1 MRPDGEVCP
10 KRIAPFVSGGDGT
23 PSALTR
29 TIDDNDV
36 ACVAYK
42 LPPSDREHE
51 CRLPRGCQPIR
62 TLSEE
67 DTPHEAPLWHEQ
79 GGRRGGPPPMQMGYQ
94 PMLPSFAGFVQGGG
108 GLPPG
113 VMPPLAT
120 MPPPQVAASMFMQ
133 QQMAGGYQA

>member
-1 MRPDGEVCP
+1 MMQSVQ
-10 KRIAPFVSGGDGT
+10 T
-23 PSALTR
+23 
-29 TIDDNDV
+29 DDNDV

-94 PMLPSFAGFVQGGG
+94 PMLPSFAGC
-108 GLPPG
+108 
-113 VMPPLAT
+113 AT
-120 MPPPQVAASMFMQ
+120 GILSMFRLPQPVTSPHMSTTRMQ
-133 QQMAGGYQA
+133 FPTTRQGC